1 MFGLGPTELIII
13 AIIILILFGARRLPE
28 IGKGLGGAIREFKS
42 VKKEINS
49 THEESEPQPEEPNS
63 AKEQSTAKKDNSS
76 SMQSQITDKVLDQ
89 VPGYKQAAA
98 AKKKAEQL
106 KGIIQ

>member
-1 MFGLGPTELIII
+1 MFGLGPTELVII

-42 VKKEINS
+42 VKKELS
-49 THEESEPQPEEPNS
+49 SPDEQSEPQPKEANS
-63 AKEQSTAKKDNSS
+63 SEDQSTGKKDNSS

-89 VPGYKQAAA
+89 VPGYRQAAA
-98 AKKKAEQL
+98 AKKKAEKL